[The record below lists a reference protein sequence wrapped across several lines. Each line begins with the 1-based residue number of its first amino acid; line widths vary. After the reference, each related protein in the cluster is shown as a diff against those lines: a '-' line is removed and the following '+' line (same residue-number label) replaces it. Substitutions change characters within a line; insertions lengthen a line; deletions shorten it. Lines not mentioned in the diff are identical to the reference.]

1 MRQEEWI
8 EKIADFV
15 AGRLEEMAKQN
26 PAPEHDPVYRWEH
39 TQRVA
44 QYGGRIAREEGA
56 DTAEIQAAIRV
67 GQMVRKGAADTWDEV
82 ATSLAGMDSF
92 NGSGDNE

>member
-1 MRQEEWI
+1 MMQPGVTSTGRAMDRRTGEL
-8 EKIADFV
+8 IAIGAAVTANCV
-15 AGRLEEMAKQN
+15 ARLRFHLRK
-26 PAPEHDPVYRWEH
+26 
-39 TQRVA
+39 
-44 QYGGRIAREEGA
+44 AREEGA

-82 ATSLAGMDSF
+82 ATTLAGMDSF

>member
-1 MRQEEWI
+1 MDRRTGEL
-8 EKIADFV
+8 IAIGAAVTANCV
-15 AGRLEEMAKQN
+15 ARLRF
-26 PAPEHDPVYRWEH
+26 HLR
-39 TQRVA
+39 R
-44 QYGGRIAREEGA
+44 AREEGA

-82 ATSLAGMDSF
+82 ATTLAGMDSF

>member
-1 MRQEEWI
+1 MMQPGVTSTGRAMDRRTGEL
-8 EKIADFV
+8 IAIGAAVTANCV
-15 AGRLEEMAKQN
+15 ARLRF
-26 PAPEHDPVYRWEH
+26 HLR
-39 TQRVA
+39 R
-44 QYGGRIAREEGA
+44 AREEGA

-82 ATSLAGMDSF
+82 ATTLAGMDSF